1 MEPHV
6 CVCVCEIHM
15 YASLKRNSTSLWT
28 DPPKVFWLSGAAW
41 HGGGVTKGK
50 LKGRETVALA
60 TSSQNILLACTQPK
74 TCDPVTALL
83 GSTQSFRRSLINAEP
98 GLMSWKL
105 ENQIFSQRDS
115 DILFSSSWIS
125 FSFLER
131 LFLIPSPLCPIFFF
145 LPGFHG
151 RRFSWLPICCCKG
164 LRIFDL
170 CLWWWFEKGKVFK
183 YKNGSD

>member
-1 MEPHV
+1 M
-6 CVCVCEIHM
+6 
-15 YASLKRNSTSLWT
+15 
-28 DPPKVFWLSGAAW
+28 
-41 HGGGVTKGK
+41 TKGK

-164 LRIFDL
+164 LRFLIYVYGGGLKRAKSSNTKMVPISTVWKRQGASSSGLGAQLPLTDSGQSVNVKVL
-170 CLWWWFEKGKVFK
+170 PGSEKFNSGT
-183 YKNGSD
+183 